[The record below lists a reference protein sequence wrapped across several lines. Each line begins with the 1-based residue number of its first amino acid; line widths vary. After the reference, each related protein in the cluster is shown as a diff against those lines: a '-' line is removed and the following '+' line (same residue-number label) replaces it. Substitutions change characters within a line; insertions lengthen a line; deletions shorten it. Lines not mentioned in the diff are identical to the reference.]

1 MASKKAKARG
11 SSGGTEVK
19 ARILAILK
27 ERALSTKALAL
38 ELGLAHASVY
48 SRCRRLEDKGFL
60 KSKLTSGS
68 GALYCIDDDKVV
80 DRAEYERC
88 KEEEHEL
95 RAIDTVERVWN
106 LA

>member
-11 SSGGTEVK
+11 SSGASDVT
-19 ARILAILK
+19 ARILAGLK
-27 ERALSTKALAL
+27 ESPLSTKALAL
-38 ELGLAHASVY
+38 ELGLAHTSVY

-95 RAIDTVERVWN
+95 RAIDTVERVWS

>member
-1 MASKKAKARG
+1 MASKKASTQH
-11 SSGGTEVK
+11 SSGGTDVN

-27 ERALSTKALAL
+27 ESSLSTKALAL
-38 ELGLAHASVY
+38 ELGLAHTSVY

-68 GALYCIDDDKVV
+68 GALYCIDDNKVV
-80 DRAEYERC
+80 DRAEYDRC

-95 RAIDTVERVWN
+95 RAIDTVERVWS